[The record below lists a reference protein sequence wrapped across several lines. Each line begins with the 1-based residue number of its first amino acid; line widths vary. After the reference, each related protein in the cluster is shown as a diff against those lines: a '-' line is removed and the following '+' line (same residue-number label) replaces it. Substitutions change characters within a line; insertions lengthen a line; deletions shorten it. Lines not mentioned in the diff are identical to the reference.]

1 MISSNIGTQKTI
13 GYMGTSL
20 AANRMIL
27 LQGLQVVDVPPVIML
42 PLHGLLVVNV
52 PADIMLLL
60 HGLQVVHIQ
69 PDIIILLHDR
79 R

>member
-1 MISSNIGTQKTI
+1 MISSNIGTQKTV

>member
-13 GYMGTSL
+13 GYMGTYL
-20 AANRMIL
+20 EANRMIL
-27 LQGLQVVDVPPVIML
+27 LKGLQVVDVPPVIML